1 MLSGFALNLNSPFSS
16 VQIFEMLVDQSEG
29 VEKLVFSKVVTLGVA
44 LSDATEVEANKIALL
59 HAISFLPLTE

>member
-1 MLSGFALNLNSPFSS
+1 
-16 VQIFEMLVDQSEG
+16 MLVDQSEG